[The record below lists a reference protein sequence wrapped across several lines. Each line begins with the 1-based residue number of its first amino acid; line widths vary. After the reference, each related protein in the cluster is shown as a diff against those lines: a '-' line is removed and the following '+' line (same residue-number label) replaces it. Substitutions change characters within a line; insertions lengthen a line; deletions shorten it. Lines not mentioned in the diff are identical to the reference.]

1 MERENIVKLPDPKE
15 QIWQQIR
22 EKVDS
27 IEYGTVIITVH
38 GGKVTQLET
47 STKQRF

>member
-1 MERENIVKLPDPKE
+1 MARENVVKLPDPEE

-22 EKVDS
+22 EKVEG
-27 IEYGTVIITVH
+27 IEYGTVTITVH
-38 GGKVTQLET
+38 AGKVTQLET